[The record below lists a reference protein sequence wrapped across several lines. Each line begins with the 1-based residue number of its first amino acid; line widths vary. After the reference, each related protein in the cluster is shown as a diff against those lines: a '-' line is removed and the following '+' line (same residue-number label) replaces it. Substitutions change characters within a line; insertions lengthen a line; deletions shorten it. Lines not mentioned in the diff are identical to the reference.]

1 MAEENGA
8 QAEAVD
14 KNTVK
19 RLIKW
24 IIEKEA
30 DNNSSK
36 NRMDD
41 GAMVQAIGKHIQSEV
56 N

>member
-8 QAEAVD
+8 RVD
-14 KNTVK
+14 AIDYNAVK

>member
-1 MAEENGA
+1 MTEENRT
-8 QAEAVD
+8 QADSVD

-24 IIEKEA
+24 LIEKEA
-30 DNNSSK
+30 ENNSSK

-41 GAMVQAIGKHIQSEV
+41 GAMVQTIGKHIQSEV
-56 N
+56 K